1 MVSAKNKANWEKGFG
16 NWVVESGL
24 TEEKVSDND
33 RMYLCYRF
41 KINSPF
47 EKERRLEKDVQ
58 RYTNQCL
65 MLQNLTGV
73 VTFPGACR
81 LLSTCVEALN
91 RAVCGVG

>member
-41 KINSPF
+41 KINSPL
-47 EKERRLEKDVQ
+47 KKNAGWRRM
-58 RYTNQCL
+58 RS
-65 MLQNLTGV
+65 
-73 VTFPGACR
+73 VT
-81 LLSTCVEALN
+81 LINV
-91 RAVCGVG
+91 

>member
-33 RMYLCYRF
+33 RMYLCYCF

-47 EKERRLEKDVQ
+47 EKERPQ